1 MSYIVETTNPLAL
14 LHLLLSKCAGNE
26 SQCIYTSLL
35 SFPSQ
40 VPPSVSLRSTDTEP
54 EGLTSSVKVS
64 SIHQKTLYVCVYVQT
79 KKANAPVTITPGKQR
94 LTGKQRLNSVK
105 RSFCDSICSVH
116 TPKQRNEQNRRRLS
130 AWRLLWQAPAPWKN

>member
-14 LHLLLSKCAGNE
+14 LHLLPSKCAGNE
-26 SQCIYTSLL
+26 SQCIYTSLF
-35 SFPSQ
+35 SFLSQ
-40 VPPSVSLRSTDTEP
+40 VPPSVSLRTTDMEP

-94 LTGKQRLNSVK
+94 LNSVK
-105 RSFCDSICSVH
+105 QSFCDSICSVH

-130 AWRLLWQAPAPWKN
+130 SWRLLWQAPAPWKN